1 MRARFVFLTIVLCV
15 AVQLWSSEN
24 PVGTG
29 PMRGSRQAVVVTTP
43 DWNSTSGTLQ
53 RYERSATGWRPV
65 GDPFPVVIGRSG
77 MGWGLGLA
85 PTVPKSPS
93 SAYSEPITSIADT
106 AAPGDP
112 IKKEGDGRSPAGVF
126 PIGPAFG
133 FAATKPDNIKLPY
146 IPLTPAT
153 ECVDDAK
160 SFYYNALVD
169 RLSLAAARQP
179 GDQFEAAPDWTSSE
193 KMRQI
198 AVYQWGA
205 VVDQNSNRQH
215 GSGSCIFLHIWN
227 GPQSHTAGCTAMDQT
242 RLEQLLGWLDPA
254 AKPVLVTLPAPE
266 YHRLRSQW
274 NLP

>member
-1 MRARFVFLTIVLCV
+1 
-15 AVQLWSSEN
+15 
-24 PVGTG
+24 
-29 PMRGSRQAVVVTTP
+29 MRGSRQAVVVTTP

-53 RYERSATGWRPV
+53 RYERSATGWRAI

-77 MGWGLGLA
+77 MGWGLGVA
-85 PTVPKSPS
+85 PV
-93 SAYSEPITSIADT
+93 
-106 AAPGDP
+106 APGEISDIAAATDP
-112 IKKEGDGRSPAGVF
+112 VKKEGDGRSPAGVF

-133 FAATKPDNIKLPY
+133 FADTKPDNIKLPY
-146 IPLTPAT
+146 IPLTSAT

-179 GDQFEAAPDWTSSE
+179 GGQFEAAPDWTSSE

-215 GSGSCIFLHIWN
+215 GAGSCIFLHIWN

-254 AKPVLVTLPAPE
+254 AKPVLVTLPASE